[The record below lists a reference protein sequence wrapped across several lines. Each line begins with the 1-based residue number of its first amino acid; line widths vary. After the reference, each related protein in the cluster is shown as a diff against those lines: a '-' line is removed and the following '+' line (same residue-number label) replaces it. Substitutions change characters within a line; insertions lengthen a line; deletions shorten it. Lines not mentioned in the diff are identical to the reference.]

1 MFIIFFGKRMKI
13 NWNLVCTRKQIEAE
27 AALKIWPRFT
37 PEILTLFATTTIY
50 CSSFEPPEQSRLAV
64 VLDRDELWMCHNESR
79 PNFHLVA

>member
-1 MFIIFFGKRMKI
+1 MKI
-13 NWNLVCTRKQIEAE
+13 NWNLVYARKQIEAE

-37 PEILTLFATTTIY
+37 ARDPYAFCYYILQHSLE
-50 CSSFEPPEQSRLAV
+50 EPPEQSRLAV